1 MTTTKDSTITIH
13 TDGACKGN
21 PGPGSWAVII
31 EDEHQRLLLAD
42 RVAKTTNQRMELT
55 AAIKALET
63 LRKHAGR
70 PIRLVTD
77 SQLLVKGMT
86 EWLEG
91 WKSAGWRR
99 SKGKPVENQ
108 DLWEKLD
115 VLSQEHM
122 ISWEWVKGHNGHQG
136 NEEAD
141 TLANRALVEGYI
153 YERVVLDAVA
163 A

>member
-1 MTTTKDSTITIH
+1 MTTNASTITIH

-31 EDEHQRLLLAD
+31 EDERQRLFLAD
-42 RVAKTTNQRMELT
+42 RVPHTTNQRMELT
-55 AAIKALET
+55 AAIKALQT
-63 LRKHAGR
+63 LKNHVGKS
-70 PIRLVTD
+70 IRLVTD

-86 EWLEG
+86 EWLDG
-91 WKSAGWRR
+91 WKARGWRG
-99 SKGKPVENQ
+99 STGKPVLNQ
-108 DLWEKLD
+108 DLWQQLD
-115 VLSQEHM
+115 VLSEGHT

-141 TLANRALVEGYI
+141 ALANRALVEGYI
-153 YERVVLDAVA
+153 CEREFLDAEA

>member
-1 MTTTKDSTITIH
+1 MTTKDSTITIH

-31 EDEHQRLLLAD
+31 EDEHQRLFLAD
-42 RVAKTTNQRMELT
+42 RVPRTTNQRMELT
-55 AAIKALET
+55 TAIKALET
-63 LRKHAGR
+63 LKIHAGR

-91 WKSAGWRR
+91 WKARGWRG
-99 SKGKPVENQ
+99 STGKPVLNQ
-108 DLWEKLD
+108 DLWQQLD
-115 VLSQEHM
+115 VLSQGHT
-122 ISWEWVKGHNGHQG
+122 ISWEWVRGHNGHQG

-141 TLANRALVEGYI
+141 ALANRALVEGPV
-153 YERVVLDAVA
+153 YERVFLDAGA

>member
-1 MTTTKDSTITIH
+1 MTTNASTITIH

-31 EDEHQRLLLAD
+31 EDEHQRLFLAD
-42 RVAKTTNQRMELT
+42 RVPHTTNQRMELT
-55 AAIKALET
+55 AAIKALQT
-63 LRKHAGR
+63 LKNHVGKS
-70 PIRLVTD
+70 IRLVTD

-91 WKSAGWRR
+91 WKARGWRG
-99 SKGKPVENQ
+99 STGKPVLNQ
-108 DLWEKLD
+108 DLWQQLA
-115 VLSQEHM
+115 VLSQGHA

-153 YERVVLDAVA
+153 CEREFLDAEA

>member
-1 MTTTKDSTITIH
+1 MTTNTSTITVH

-21 PGPGSWAVII
+21 PGPGAWAVII
-31 EDEHQRLLLAD
+31 EDEHKRLLLAD
-42 RVAKTTNQRMELT
+42 RVPQTTNQRMELT
-55 AAIKALET
+55 AAVKALEA
-63 LRKHAGR
+63 LKKHTGR

-91 WKSAGWRR
+91 WKNDGWRR
-99 SKGKPVENQ
+99 SKGKPVENR

-115 VLSQEHM
+115 VLSREHM
-122 ISWEWVKGHNGHQG
+122 ISWEWVKGHNGHPG

-141 TLANRALVEGYI
+141 TLANRSLVEGYI
-153 YERVVLDAVA
+153 YERVVLDVLA

>member
-1 MTTTKDSTITIH
+1 MTTNTSTITIH

-31 EDEHQRLLLAD
+31 EDEHQRLFLAD
-42 RVAKTTNQRMELT
+42 RVPETTNQRMELT

-63 LRKHAGR
+63 LKQHAGR

-91 WKSAGWRR
+91 WKVRGWRG
-99 SKGKPVENQ
+99 STGKPVLNQ
-108 DLWEKLD
+108 ALWQQLD
-115 VLSQEHM
+115 VLSQGHT
-122 ISWEWVKGHNGHQG
+122 ISWEWVRGHNGHQG

-141 TLANRALVEGYI
+141 VLANRALVEGPVCK
-153 YERVVLDAVA
+153 RVFLDAGA

>member
-1 MTTTKDSTITIH
+1 MTTNDSTITIH

-21 PGPGSWAVII
+21 PGRGSWAVII
-31 EDEHQRLLLAD
+31 EDGRQRLCLAD
-42 RVAKTTNQRMELT
+42 QVSQTTNQRMELT

-63 LRKHAGR
+63 LKKHADR

-91 WKSAGWRR
+91 WKARDWRGAT
-99 SKGKPVENQ
+99 GKPVRNQ
-108 DLWEKLD
+108 DLWQQLD
-115 VLSQEHM
+115 LLSQRYT

-141 TLANRALVEGYI
+141 ALANRALVEGYI
-153 YERVVLDAVA
+153 CERVFLDDKA